1 MRANSRYLVLLWLA
15 CLLACAGIDL
25 FYFPHTL
32 IFLDEHRFL
41 ASATR
46 LAATGEFWAG
56 PNRAWEMPGTA
67 IFFAPAVKLFG
78 ADAAVLPIRLA
89 QSILLVVQSALIGL
103 TAQRLFGKTIPALV
117 AASLMAFY
125 PFLLFYQGL
134 LLSET
139 LFNTLLLA
147 AIAALYWWRD
157 RGFHFDKAFA
167 LTCLCFAAATWTKP
181 TLTIVPPL
189 LMAAAAWAAGA
200 NWRRALVV
208 LLAALCLYSAL
219 LSPWWIRNFTLF
231 GTFVPFATGS
241 AQNLYLGNNPRNPD
255 AGIDWTS
262 NAEPDVVAKI
272 HALPDE
278 LARQRAF
285 GKAALDYIKDNPTAF
300 VAAAAKK
307 FMRFWNVV
315 PNAREFNSG
324 LYSLI
329 SAASFGPI
337 LVLSLI
343 GAIRRW
349 RQWRALAPLYL
360 IVGSFTA
367 VHIITIASLRY
378 RLPIEP
384 ILILL
389 AAEPLAALIER
400 LFPGAARAAR

>member
-1 MRANSRYLVLLWLA
+1 MRANSRYLILLWLA
-15 CLLACAGIDL
+15 CLLACTTINL
-25 FYFPHTL
+25 FYFPHAT
-32 IFLDEHRFL
+32 IFPDEQRFV
-41 ASATR
+41 ASAIR
-46 LAATGEFWAG
+46 LAATGEFWVG
-56 PNRAWEMPGTA
+56 RDRAWEMPGTA

-78 ADAAVLPIRLA
+78 AEAAVLPIRIA

-103 TAQRLFGKTIPALV
+103 TAQRLFGKCIPALV

-157 RGFHFDKAFA
+157 RGFLFDKAFA
-167 LTCLCFAAATWTKP
+167 VTCLCFAAATWTKP
-181 TLTIVPPL
+181 TLTILPPL
-189 LMAAAAWAAGA
+189 LMAAAAWAAGT

-208 LLAALCLYSAL
+208 LLAASCLYSAF
-219 LSPWWIRNFTLF
+219 LSPWWVRNFTLF
-231 GTFVPFATGS
+231 GTFVPFTTGS
-241 AQNLYLGNNPRNPD
+241 AQNLYLGNN
-255 AGIDWTS
+255 AQ
-262 NAEPDVVAKI
+262 PDVVTKI

-285 GKAALDYIKDNPTAF
+285 SKVTIDYIKDNPTAF
-300 VAAAAKK
+300 VAAAARK

-337 LVLSLI
+337 LLLALI

-360 IVGSFTA
+360 IVGNFTA
-367 VHIITIASLRY
+367 VHIITVASLRY

-400 LFPGAARAAR
+400 LFPGAMRTAR